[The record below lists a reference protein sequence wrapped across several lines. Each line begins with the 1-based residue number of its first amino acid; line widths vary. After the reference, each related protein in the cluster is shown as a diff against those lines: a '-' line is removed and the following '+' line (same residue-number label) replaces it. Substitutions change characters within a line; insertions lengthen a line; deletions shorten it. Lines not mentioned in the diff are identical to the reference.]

1 MSLSA
6 ELEQLEK
13 KRAELKS
20 EWESIQHRE
29 QRLTDSVVILEEKLA
44 VQELEEKVKGRRAAL
59 EQLENKKKNLEKK
72 LKAPQEHTEPA
83 STPQKPA
90 EPSEIIE
97 KKEEPRKEEPMEVTV
112 SATPTDKPQP
122 KQFAAPVQSQHPKK
136 PEERKEKKKRRWF

>member
-29 QRLTDSVVILEEKLA
+29 QRLTDSVLILEEKLA

-97 KKEEPRKEEPMEVTV
+97 KKEEPMKEEPMEVTV
-112 SATPTDKPQP
+112 SATPTDKQQP
-122 KQFAAPVQSQHPKK
+122 KQSAAPVQSQHPKK
-136 PEERKEKKKRRWF
+136 PEERKERKKRRWF